1 MSQLVQLRQRI
12 STIETIK
19 KITHAMR
26 LIAMST
32 HSRLRNKQ
40 EPLAHYQKT
49 IRTIYARVKASLP
62 PANKVMLTT
71 TNNQELPELIIVIG
85 SQKGLCG
92 TFNNSLFSAFE
103 KEIKT
108 KDAAS
113 VLYIAVGKKAVDYLT
128 LKRKFSCI
136 ATFDHFTIKTLPT
149 IAQKIISLII
159 SENSFSKVSVISN
172 KFKTFFLQI
181 PEVTPLLPVDDSFL
195 KETPAQEKIEY
206 VWEQNAEVI
215 VQTLAQFYLT
225 SSLEDLLFQSLL
237 AEQAARF
244 ISMDSATRN
253 AEQLLEKST
262 LDYNKLRQAKI
273 TKELT
278 EITGS
283 I

>member
-40 EPLAHYQKT
+40 EPLKQYQKT
-49 IRTIYARVKASLP
+49 IRALYAQIKTIIPDVHNSAGP
-62 PANKVMLTT
+62 
-71 TNNQELPELIIVIG
+71 TNNNKPNSPELIILIG

-92 TFNNSLFSAFE
+92 TFNHTLFSTFE

-108 KDAAS
+108 KHEAPVS
-113 VLYIAVGKKAVDYLT
+113 FIPVGKKAVDYLT
-128 LKRKFSCI
+128 LKKKVPCT
-136 ATFDHFTIKTLPT
+136 ATFADLTIKTLPG
-149 IAQKIISLII
+149 IAQKIISIAND
-159 SENSFSKVSVISN
+159 NSFKSVSVISN
-172 KFKTFFLQI
+172 QFKTFFIQI
-181 PEVTPLLPVDDSFL
+181 PEITRLLPVDDSFIQ
-195 KETPAQEKIEY
+195 ETNSEEKNDYI
-206 VWEQNAEVI
+206 WEQSPKTVADA
-215 VQTLAQFYLT
+215 LAQFYLT